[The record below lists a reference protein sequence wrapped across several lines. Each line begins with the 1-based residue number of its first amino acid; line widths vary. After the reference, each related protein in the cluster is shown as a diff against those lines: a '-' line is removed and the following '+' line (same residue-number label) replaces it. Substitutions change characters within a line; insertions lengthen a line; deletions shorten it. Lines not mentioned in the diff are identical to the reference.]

1 MIYKNIILYGPPGTG
16 KTYETRRIALTRI
29 FGINEDSKFNPIFIK
44 FFFDHFLSSGQIK
57 FVTFHP
63 SYSYED
69 FIEGIKPEIQN
80 NSVIYTVQD
89 GIFKQIVE
97 EAKKHPEQNF
107 VLIIDEINRGNIP
120 SIFGEL
126 ITLIEED
133 KRDGEQNAVEVT
145 LPYSREKFSV
155 PKNLYII
162 GTMNTADKSIAL
174 LDIALRRRF
183 SFRELMPNY
192 DILSKVEVKVDGQ
205 KSYNN
210 TSNNTSNNLD
220 LGKLLKAINKKISE
234 KIGRNYVIGHAYLLQ
249 YAEKDN
255 SGKMYISLKN
265 LNMAFR
271 DKIIPL
277 LQEYTN
283 DDWELMY
290 DILGKEFINV
300 GELNIEDKLKNL
312 ELDISAFNN
321 LISTS

>member
-1 MIYKNIILYGPPGTG
+1 
-16 KTYETRRIALTRI
+16 
-29 FGINEDSKFNPIFIK
+29 
-44 FFFDHFLSSGQIK
+44 
-57 FVTFHP
+57 
-63 SYSYED
+63 
-69 FIEGIKPEIQN
+69 
-80 NSVIYTVQD
+80 
-89 GIFKQIVE
+89 
-97 EAKKHPEQNF
+97 

-192 DILSKVEVKVDGQ
+192 DILSKVEVDGQ
-205 KSYNN
+205 VI
-210 TSNNTSNNLD
+210 NL
-220 LGKLLKAINKKISE
+220 GELLKAINKKVSE
-234 KIGRNYVIGHAYLLQ
+234 KIGRNYVIGHAYFLQ

-255 SGKMYISLKN
+255 NGKMYISLKN

-283 DDWELMY
+283 DDWKLMY

-312 ELDISAFNN
+312 KLDIRAFKN
-321 LISTS
+321 LIPTS